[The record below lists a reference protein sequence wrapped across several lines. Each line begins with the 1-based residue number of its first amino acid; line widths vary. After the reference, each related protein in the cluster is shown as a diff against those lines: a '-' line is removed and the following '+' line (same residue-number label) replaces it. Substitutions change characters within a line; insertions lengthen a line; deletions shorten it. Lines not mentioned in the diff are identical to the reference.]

1 MPWIILR
8 SHQVP
13 QFKPS
18 ITPDSLSTITPFI
31 LCLSITKNDH
41 SSVRI
46 LRPCPKV
53 SPELTSPTLVSQP
66 ALVGRSV
73 FGVALEI
80 LREEGQTAC
89 GVPFILRDMVEFLDK
104 HGKDAAVVNFTR
116 VCAK

>member
-1 MPWIILR
+1 M
-8 SHQVP
+8 
-13 QFKPS
+13 
-18 ITPDSLSTITPFI
+18 
-31 LCLSITKNDH
+31 CLSITKNDH

-80 LREEGQTAC
+80 LREEGQMAC